1 MHPGFVAHNPETL
14 LRLRSIAGP
23 SIGYNYDPS
32 HMFWQNIDQIAA
44 IRVLGEA
51 VFYVHA
57 KDTQIYS
64 ANLPKTG
71 VLDTKPY
78 TDERN
83 RSWIFRTCGYG
94 HDASWWKE
102 FISTPQLIY
111 RRSIRSRRRPRQKA
125 ETFGVSS
132 FSPKI
137 LS

>member
-1 MHPGFVAHNPETL
+1 MKLGVFTAL
-14 LRLRSIAGP
+14 LSQLP
-23 SIGYNYDPS
+23 LDP
-32 HMFWQNIDQIAA
+32 IAA

-51 VFYVHA
+51 VFHVHA

-94 HDASWWKE
+94 HDDSRWKE
-102 FISTPQLIY
+102 FISTLHLYGI
-111 RRSIRSRRRPRQKA
+111 A
-125 ETFGVSS
+125 ECF
-132 FSPKI
+132 P
-137 LS
+137 LSTRIACSQQTRA